1 LPDHQINIIQMDEV
15 LEVMSDIQFNH
26 EQTAHCESGV
36 ISNIFRHYGLHISEP
51 MAFGIGAGIF
61 FGHLPFVKVNGV
73 PGTTY
78 RVMPGA
84 IFKRVCKR
92 LGVKMESQKF
102 SNVEKGME
110 ALDRVLE
117 KGTPVGL
124 LSSVYYLTY
133 FPPAYRFHFNAHN
146 LVAFGKNGENYRIS
160 DPIMDDVT
168 EIDPQSLAAAR
179 FAKGF
184 PAPKGKMYY
193 PVEVPKEVSF
203 AQPIRDG
210 IKQTCDDMLKIPLP
224 MFGVSGIRFLAK
236 RVKHYPEKVGD
247 RKAVLYLGNI
257 IRMQE
262 EIGTGGAGFRFMYA
276 AFLQEAAGILQRE
289 ELAVLS
295 QELTRIGDIWRN
307 FAFNAG
313 RVCKSR
319 NVNNVS
325 YTELSEML
333 MQCAVEEELL
343 FRKLSKVKL

>member
-1 LPDHQINIIQMDEV
+1 MGEV
-15 LEVMSDIQFNH
+15 LEVMNDIQFNH

-61 FGHLPFVKVNGV
+61 FAHLPFVKVNGV

-78 RVMPGA
+78 RVVPGA

-92 LGVKMESQKF
+92 LGVKIESQTF
-102 SNVEKGME
+102 SNVEKGMQE
-110 ALDRVLE
+110 LDRILE
-117 KGTPVGL
+117 TGTPVGM
-124 LSSVYYLTY
+124 LSSVYYLPY
-133 FPPAYRFHFNAHN
+133 FPASYRFHFNAHN
-146 LVAFGKNGENYRIS
+146 LVAYGKSGENYRIS
-160 DPIMDDVT
+160 DPIMETVT
-168 EIDPQSLAAAR
+168 EIDPKSLAEAR

-184 PAPKGKMYY
+184 PAPKGKLYY
-193 PVEVPKEVSF
+193 AVDVPKEISL
-203 AQPIRDG
+203 QEPIRQG
-210 IKQTCDDMLKIPLP
+210 INQACHDMLKIPLP
-224 MFGVSGIRFLAK
+224 MFGVSGIRYLAK
-236 RVKHYPEKVGD
+236 RLKQYPEKVGE

-289 ELAVLS
+289 ELSVLS
-295 QELTRIGDIWRN
+295 GELTKVGDIWRN

-319 NVNNVS
+319 AVNNVS
-325 YTELSEML
+325 YAELSEML
-333 MQCAVEEELL
+333 MQCAAEEELL
-343 FRKLSKVKL
+343 FRKLSKVKI